1 MANSSA
7 SIRERTLIGAG
18 WMILWRIATRLLGF
32 VSTLVLARVLVPA
45 DFGLVAIATTYIAAF
60 DAFSIFGLQDAI
72 IRSPDYDRHML
83 DTAFTL
89 SVLRGLL
96 NTAVIA
102 ATAPVAAHFFD
113 EPRLVPLLLV
123 LALFPALEG
132 TENIGIVEFRR
143 DFRFEREFQLFLVP
157 RLVSVVFTIVTAIL
171 FHSYWVLVLGNLV
184 LRLVRWVLTYA
195 MHPYRPRWSFAAWRK
210 LVGFSFW
217 TWAATIAD
225 FGRDRSWMIVLGR
238 FLDTFQVGVFMM
250 AIEIGSLPLNEIV
263 VPACRALFSGFTAAR
278 NESGGF
284 AYAFRRTIGVIALP
298 ILPASIGMSAVAA
311 YIVDLAL
318 GPQWLSSGMVI
329 AWVAAASPLALL
341 SIIGSTAMLVS
352 GHVRNN
358 FLIGAVY
365 AVVGIIVC
373 GAAAIYYGLWGVAVS
388 RAALAAIEGVI
399 YAAVTGRTIGISPRD
414 WFDSLWRP
422 VVATTAMAL
431 ALYLSG
437 YGWIAP
443 TGSGDLAQALRCG
456 NAMILGAAVYTI
468 VLLLCWA
475 AAGCREGAETFILD
489 LVPLGLGARARKLLV
504 KT

>member
-32 VSTLVLARVLVPA
+32 VSTLILARVLVPA
-45 DFGLVAIATTYIAAF
+45 DFGLVAIATTYISAF

-72 IRSPDYDRHML
+72 IRAPDYDRPML

-89 SVLRGLL
+89 SVLRGLA
-96 NTAVIA
+96 NTLVIA
-102 ATAPVAAHFFD
+102 GTAPIVAHFFA

-123 LALFPALEG
+123 LSLFPALEG

-143 DFRFEREFQLFLVP
+143 NFRFEREFQLFLLP
-157 RLVSVVFTIVTAIL
+157 RLISVVFTIVTAIL

-184 LRLVRWVLTYA
+184 LRLVRWVLTYW

-225 FGRDRSWMIVLGR
+225 FGRDKSWMIVLGR

-250 AIEIGSLPLNEIV
+250 AIDIGSLPLNEIV

-278 NESGGF
+278 NETGNFG
-284 AYAFRRTIGVIALP
+284 YAFRRTISVIALP

-318 GPQWLSSGMVI
+318 GPQWTSSSMVI
-329 AWVAAASPLALL
+329 AWIGASSPLALL

-358 FLIGAVY
+358 FAIGAAY
-365 AVVGIIVC
+365 AVVGIVVC
-373 GAAAIYYGLWGVAVS
+373 AVAALYWGLWGVAVS
-388 RAALAAIEGVI
+388 RAALVAVEGVI
-399 YAAVTGRTIGISPRD
+399 FAAVTGRAVGVSVRD
-414 WFDSLWRP
+414 WVESLWRP
-422 VVATTAMAL
+422 VLATTAMAL
-431 ALYLSG
+431 ALYFSDLGWVAASG
-437 YGWIAP
+437 
-443 TGSGDLAQALRCG
+443 SSSLAEAWRCG
-456 NAMILGAAVYTI
+456 NAMLLGAGVYT
-468 VLLLCWA
+468 VALLACWA
-475 AAGCREGAETFILD
+475 AAGCPEGAETFVLD
-489 LVPLGLGARARKLLV
+489 MVPLGLGTRARKLLV

>member
-7 SIRERTLIGAG
+7 SIRERTLAGAG

-45 DFGLVAIATTYIAAF
+45 DFGLVAIATTYISAF

-72 IRSPDYDRHML
+72 IRSPEYDKSML
-83 DTAFTL
+83 DTAYTL
-89 SVLRGLL
+89 SVLRGLA
-96 NTAVIA
+96 NTLVIA
-102 ATAPVAAHFFD
+102 STAPIAAYFFG
-113 EPRLVPLLLV
+113 EPRLMPLLLV
-123 LALFPALEG
+123 LSLFPALEG

-143 DFRFEREFQLFLVP
+143 NFRFEREFQLFLLP
-157 RLVSVVFTIVTAIL
+157 RLISVVFTIVTALL

-210 LVGFSFW
+210 LIGFSVW
-217 TWAATIAD
+217 TWAATVAD

-250 AIEIGSLPLNEIV
+250 AVEIGSLPLNEIV

-278 NESGGF
+278 NEAGGF
-284 AYAFRRTIGVIALP
+284 AYAFRRTISVIALP

-318 GPQWLSSGMVI
+318 GPQWTSSSMVI
-329 AWVAAASPLALL
+329 AWIGASSPLALL

-358 FLIGAVY
+358 FVIGAVY

-373 GAAAIYYGLWGVAVS
+373 GVAALYYGLWGVAVS
-388 RAALAAIEGVI
+388 RAVLVAVEGVA
-399 YAAVTGRTIGISPRD
+399 YAAVTGRAIGISGRD
-414 WFDSLWRP
+414 WLDSLWRP

-431 ALYLSG
+431 VLYFSN
-437 YGWIAP
+437 YGWIEP
-443 TGSGDLAQALRCG
+443 IGTGGLAEALRCG
-456 NAMILGAAVYTI
+456 NAMLLGAGAYAI
-468 VLLLCWA
+468 VLLACWA
-475 AAGCREGAETFILD
+475 ASGCPEGAETFILD
-489 LVPLGLGARARKLLV
+489 LVPLGLGTRARKLLV

>member
-1 MANSSA
+1 MATSSA

-18 WMILWRIATRLLGF
+18 WMILWRVATRLLGF

-72 IRSPDYDRHML
+72 IRSPEYDRHML

-89 SVLRGLL
+89 SVVRGFL
-96 NTAVIA
+96 NTLIIA
-102 ATAPVAAHFFD
+102 GTAPIAAHFFA

-143 DFRFEREFQLFLVP
+143 DFRFEREFQLFLLP
-157 RLVSVVFTIVTAIL
+157 RLVSVVFTIVTALL

-278 NESGGF
+278 NEAGNFG
-284 AYAFRRTIGVIALP
+284 YAFHRTIGVIALP
-298 ILPASIGMSAVAA
+298 ILPATIGMSAVAS

-318 GPQWLSSGMVI
+318 GPQWLSAGMVI
-329 AWVAAASPLALL
+329 AWVAASSPLALL
-341 SIIGSTAMLVS
+341 SLIGSTAMLVS
-352 GHVRNN
+352 GKVRNN
-358 FLIGAVY
+358 FMIGGAY
-365 AVVGIIVC
+365 AVVGIVVC
-373 GAAAIYYGLWGVAVS
+373 GAAALYYGLWGVAVS
-388 RAALAAIEGVI
+388 RAALAAVEGVI
-399 YAAVTGRTIGISPRD
+399 YAAVTSRTVGMSARD
-414 WFDSLWRP
+414 WVTSSWRP
-422 VVATTAMAL
+422 VLATAAMGL
-431 ALYLSG
+431 ALYFSG

-443 TGSGDLAQALRCG
+443 SGSGGMEEALRC
-456 NAMILGAAVYTI
+456 ADAILLGAGVYGVT
-468 VLLLCWA
+468 LLLFWA
-475 AAGCREGAETFILD
+475 IAGCPEGAETFVLD
-489 LVPLGLGARARKLLV
+489 LVPLGIGTRARKLLV

>member
-45 DFGLVAIATTYIAAF
+45 DFGLVAIATTYISAF

-72 IRSPDYDRHML
+72 IRSPDYDRQML

-96 NTAVIA
+96 NTLVIA
-102 ATAPVAAHFFD
+102 GTAPIAAHFFA

-143 DFRFEREFQLFLVP
+143 DFRFEREFRLFLVP
-157 RLVSVVFTIVTAIL
+157 RLVSVAFTIVTAIL
-171 FHSYWVLVLGNLV
+171 FHSYWVLVLGNLL
-184 LRLVRWVLTYA
+184 LRLVRWVMTYW
-195 MHPYRPRWSFAAWRK
+195 MHPYRPRWSFGAWRK
-210 LVGFSFW
+210 LIGFSFW

-225 FGRDRSWMIVLGR
+225 FGRDKSWMMVLGR
-238 FLDTFQVGVFMM
+238 FLDAFQVGVFMM
-250 AIEIGSLPLNEIV
+250 AIDIGSLPLNEVV

-278 NESGGF
+278 NEVGNFG
-284 AYAFRRTIGVIALP
+284 YAFRRTISVIALP
-298 ILPASIGMSAVAA
+298 ILPASIGMSAVAG

-318 GPQWLSSGMVI
+318 GPQWTSSSMVI
-329 AWVAAASPLALL
+329 AWIGASSPLALL
-341 SIIGSTAMLVS
+341 SIVGSTAMLVS

-358 FLIGAVY
+358 FLIGAAY
-365 AVVGIIVC
+365 AVVGIVIC
-373 GAAAIYYGLWGVAVS
+373 AGAASFWGLWGVAVS
-388 RAALAAIEGVI
+388 RAALVAVEGVI
-399 YAAVTGRTIGISPRD
+399 YAAVTGHAVGVSIRD
-414 WFDSLWRP
+414 WVLNLWRP
-422 VVATTAMAL
+422 VVATAGMAL

-437 YGWIAP
+437 YGWITP
-443 TGSGDLAQALRCG
+443 TGTGSLAEAMRCG
-456 NAMILGAAVYTI
+456 NAMALGAVVYT
-468 VLLLCWA
+468 VALLLCWVA
-475 AAGCREGAETFILD
+475 SGCPEGAETFALD

>member
-7 SIRERTLIGAG
+7 SIRERTLVGAG

-45 DFGLVAIATTYIAAF
+45 DFGIVAIAMTYIAAF

-72 IRSPDYDRHML
+72 IRAPEYDRGML

-96 NTAVIA
+96 NTLVIA
-102 ATAPVAAHFFD
+102 ASAPVAAHFFT
-113 EPRLVPLLLV
+113 EPRLLPLLLV
-123 LALFPALEG
+123 LSLFPAIEG
-132 TENIGIVEFRR
+132 TENVGIVEFRR
-143 DFRFEREFQLFLVP
+143 NFRFEREFQLFLLP
-157 RLVSVVFTIVTAIL
+157 RLISVTVTIVTALL

-195 MHPYRPRWSFAAWRK
+195 MHPYRPHWSFAAWHK

-238 FLDTFQVGVFMM
+238 FLSTFQVGVFMM

-278 NESGGF
+278 NEAGSFG
-284 AYAFRRTIGVIALP
+284 YAFRRTIGVIALP
-298 ILPASIGMSAVAA
+298 ILPASVGMSAVAG

-318 GPQWLSSGMVI
+318 GPQWLSAGMVI

-341 SIIGSTAMLVS
+341 TIIGSTAMLVS
-352 GHVRNN
+352 GHVRYN
-358 FLIGAVY
+358 FVIGAIY
-365 AVVGIIVC
+365 AVVGIAVC
-373 GAAAIYYGLWGVAVS
+373 AAAALYDGLWGVAVA
-388 RAALAAIEGVI
+388 RAVLAAVEGVI
-399 YAAVTGRTIGISPRD
+399 YAAVTGRTIGVTARD
-414 WFDSLWRP
+414 WAVSLWRP
-422 VVATTAMAL
+422 AVATAAMAL
-431 ALYLSG
+431 TLYFSG
-437 YGWIAP
+437 LGWIAP
-443 TGSGDLAQALRCG
+443 TGSGDLAQVVRCAD
-456 NAMILGAAVYTI
+456 AMLLGAGVYG
-468 VLLLCWA
+468 LALFLCWA
-475 AAGCREGAETFILD
+475 AVGCPEGAETFLLD

>member
-7 SIRERTLIGAG
+7 SIRERTLVGAG

-45 DFGLVAIATTYIAAF
+45 DFGLVAIAMTYIAAF

-72 IRSPDYDRHML
+72 IRAPEYDRDML

-96 NTAVIA
+96 NTLVIA
-102 ATAPVAAHFFD
+102 ASAPVAAHFFT
-113 EPRLVPLLLV
+113 EPRLLPLLLV
-123 LALFPALEG
+123 LSLFPAIEG
-132 TENIGIVEFRR
+132 TENVAIVEFRR
-143 DFRFEREFQLFLVP
+143 NFRFEREFQLFLLP
-157 RLVSVVFTIVTAIL
+157 RLISVTVTIVTALL

-195 MHPYRPRWSFAAWRK
+195 MHPYRPHWSFSAWHK

-238 FLDTFQVGVFMM
+238 FLSTFQVGVFMM

-278 NESGGF
+278 NEAGNFG
-284 AYAFRRTIGVIALP
+284 YAFRRTIGVIALP
-298 ILPASIGMSAVAA
+298 ILPASIGMSAVAG

-318 GPQWLSSGMVI
+318 GPQWLSAGMVI
-329 AWVAAASPLALL
+329 AWVSAASPLALL

-358 FLIGAVY
+358 FVIGAIY
-365 AVVGIIVC
+365 AVVGIVVC
-373 GAAAIYYGLWGVAVS
+373 GAAALYDGLWGVAVA

-399 YAAVTGRTIGISPRD
+399 YAAVTGRTIGVTTRD
-414 WFDSLWRP
+414 WAISLWRP
-422 VVATTAMAL
+422 AIATAAMAL
-431 ALYLSG
+431 ALYVSG
-437 YGWIAP
+437 FGWITP
-443 TGSGDLAQALRCG
+443 TGTGDLAEVMRCG
-456 NAMILGAAVYTI
+456 NAMLLGAGVY
-468 VLLLCWA
+468 LLTLFLCWA
-475 AAGCREGAETFILD
+475 AAGCPEGSETFVLD